1 MTLATRCAAL
11 GIASLVTACGGSPT
25 APTGTTPTA
34 KTEIFA
40 GMLER
45 GGSRFY
51 SFSTSSGG
59 EVLVTVAS
67 LTSSSFV
74 RSVLSTAVGVGVGT
88 PAGTDCAVASSA
100 EVAAGLS
107 AQLTL
112 ERWAGI
118 HCVRV
123 HDIGELEDAINF
135 AIRIVHP

>member
-1 MTLATRCAAL
+1 MSCLTRCAAL
-11 GIASLVTACGGSPT
+11 GIASLVTACGASPS
-25 APTGTTPTA
+25 APTGSTSTT
-34 KTEIFA
+34 KTEIFS
-40 GMLER
+40 GILER

-67 LTSSSFV
+67 LTSGSLV
-74 RSVLSTAVGVGVGT
+74 RTALSAAVEVGVGT

-100 EVAAGLS
+100 EVRAGLS

-112 ERWAGI
+112 ERWAGT

-123 HDIGELEDAINF
+123 HDIGELEGAVTF
-135 AIRIVHP
+135 AIRIVHL